1 MSVMVYPEWSP
12 SDVDSTSKVVG
23 SSDAQGEL
31 DSTGINTVR
40 RWSYAIPKEIYDGGY
55 LSKTSNAK
63 DCFVLRRCSRLM
75 QDYLMNYTYMVVTS
89 FNLTQEV

>member
-1 MSVMVYPEWSP
+1 MVYPEWSP
-12 SDVDSTSKVVG
+12 SDVDNASNVVG
-23 SSDAQGEL
+23 SPDADGVL

-40 RWSYAIPKEIYDGGY
+40 RWSYAIPKEIYNGGY
-55 LSKTSNAK
+55 LSTTSSAK

-75 QDYLMNYTYMVVTS
+75 QDYLMNYAYMVVTS